1 LLASKLLYYDGKDL
15 HTVNLQ
21 GHLRGLAWDRQDRF
35 PITVGNGG
43 RVLKVQGDR
52 PISIDSGTRHNLRA
66 VSVNP
71 TDGTALIV
79 GNAGTVLLLD
89 GERFTK
95 ITVPTFENFRTVAW
109 NHDGS
114 VALLAGNNGTLFKFT
129 SGQVV
134 MVDAGR
140 ANLRDI
146 SWRPKSGSALI
157 SSNCFAEEFIPSPNL
172 FSYEAETGIV
182 RPLNEG
188 RLDLIGVDWMR
199 TGESALVVGYD
210 VVWHTGFI
218 GDFNGTTVSPVPF
231 ENKHVY
237 PVAVAWKASADIAAI
252 VTATAQVG
260 MAKGTVFFWNG
271 KSLNSIFSAPDFFFS
286 DVAWAWKS
294 DSLAAIASTETKTFN
309 A

>member
-1 LLASKLLYYDGKDL
+1 
-15 HTVNLQ
+15 
-21 GHLRGLAWDRQDRF
+21 
-35 PITVGNGG
+35 
-43 RVLKVQGDR
+43 
-52 PISIDSGTRHNLRA
+52 
-66 VSVNP
+66 VNP
-71 TDGTALIV
+71 RDGAALVV

-95 ITVPTFENFRTVAW
+95 ITVPTYENLRTVAW
-109 NHDGS
+109 NYDGS
-114 VALLAGNNGTLFKFT
+114 VALFAGNNGTLFKF
-129 SGQVV
+129 SRGQVV
-134 MVDAGR
+134 TVDAGR

-146 SWRPKSGSALI
+146 SWRPKFNSALI

-172 FSYEAETGIV
+172 FNYEAEGGVV

-188 RLDLIGVDWMR
+188 RLDLIGVDWMP

-210 VVWHTGFI
+210 VVWHNGFI
-218 GDFNGTTVSPVPF
+218 GNFNGTTVSPIPF

-237 PVAVAWKASADIAAI
+237 PVAVAWKPSADIAAI

-260 MAKGTVFFWNG
+260 MAEGTVFLWNG
-271 KSLNSIFSAPDFFFS
+271 KSLKSIFSAPEFFFS
-286 DVAWAWKS
+286 DVAWGWKS